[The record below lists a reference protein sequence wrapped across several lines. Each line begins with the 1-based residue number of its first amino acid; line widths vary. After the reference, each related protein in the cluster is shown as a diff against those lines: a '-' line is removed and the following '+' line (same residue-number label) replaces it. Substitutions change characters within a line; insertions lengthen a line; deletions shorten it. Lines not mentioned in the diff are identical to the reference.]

1 MKKTNLIVL
10 ALFAIGGSIAAW
22 YLTTKEDANLEGYD
36 FHFAIKDTSNIGKI
50 FLADRF
56 GKTTTL
62 TRQNSVNWL
71 VSGKY
76 PVQADMIKNL
86 LETLNQVELKF
97 RLPRNAVK
105 SVVQDMATEGIK
117 VEVYDR
123 KGKPMRV
130 FYVGGS
136 TSDDRGTFMM
146 MENSNEPY
154 VMHISGHQTVLRP
167 RFLTAAQDWR
177 ERFVFKLPQENIKS
191 VSVEYPNQKAQSFK
205 LTREGSSF
213 KVDPFYEIVPRIN
226 RPVVSGMVSAYLQGF
241 ERLGIEGF
249 EDGNTQIDSLKQTPV
264 FAKITVIDKNDV
276 SKTLILHPFLARN
289 EKGEVTRSP
298 DNQVHIEHYFV
309 DANDGDVMAVQ
320 QYVFEKIFWAYEAFF
335 TNPVVKK

>member
-1 MKKTNLIVL
+1 MKKTNLIIL

-86 LETLNQVELKF
+86 LETLSQVELKF

-123 KGKPMRV
+123 KGKPVRV

-177 ERFVFKLPQENIKS
+177 ERFVFKLPQIVDFIGYFFIFHLFLHVTPLALDVFDERCRFLNRF
-191 VSVEYPNQKAQSFK
+191 VEFQTQCV
-205 LTREGSSF
+205 LR
-213 KVDPFYEIVPRIN
+213 VD
-226 RPVVSGMVSAYLQGF
+226 L
-241 ERLGIEGF
+241 
-249 EDGNTQIDSLKQTPV
+249 D
-264 FAKITVIDKNDV
+264 
-276 SKTLILHPFLARN
+276 
-289 EKGEVTRSP
+289 
-298 DNQVHIEHYFV
+298 
-309 DANDGDVMAVQ
+309 
-320 QYVFEKIFWAYEAFF
+320 
-335 TNPVVKK
+335 